1 MTRHG
6 RPTRGSGASRA
17 TQRTP
22 RVHAVA
28 RRLAAVLALATWISP
43 QAASAFCQNTT
54 CKDSDK
60 KTCLKDDEGCT
71 KEGAAL
77 RWNTSCISFHM
88 NRLGTASLD
97 VRQTRTAIMKSFRS
111 WSEVDCGGGKLS
123 KMAFVALED
132 IECKRAEYNK
142 EGKNVNVVL
151 FQDNDWKYRGIDGT
165 LAKTSTTFD
174 TTTGEIFDA
183 DIEVNTAFNQV
194 TVSDEPGKIAY
205 DLQAILTHEVGHF
218 LGIGHSANERATMF
232 AAYAPGTV
240 AIRELSDDDKKAVCA
255 AYPPT
260 STAACNQE
268 PRGGYSPT
276 CADPAAPGPGA
287 EAPSGCAASGPG
299 GAPLAGALAPG
310 VDGAPSLSA
319 AATGLAGAGTLLLL
333 AIGRRLRRRPHRSPD
348 ES

>member
-1 MTRHG
+1 MTRPG
-6 RPTRGSGASRA
+6 RPTRGSRA
-17 TQRTP
+17 RRAPQRTP
-22 RVHAVA
+22 RVLAVA
-28 RRLAAVLALATWISP
+28 VELALAAWLCP
-43 QAASAFCQNTT
+43 HAAAAFCQNTT
-54 CKDSDK
+54 CKDTEK
-60 KTCLKDDEGCT
+60 KTCLKDDQGCT
-71 KEGAAL
+71 TEGAPL
-77 RWNTSCISFHM
+77 HWNTSCITFHM

-132 IECKRAEYNK
+132 VDCKRAEYNK
-142 EGKNVNVVL
+142 TGKNVNVVL

-165 LAKTSTTFD
+165 LAKTSATFD
-174 TTTGEIFDA
+174 TDTGEIFDA

-232 AAYAPGTV
+232 PAYAPGTV

-260 STAACNQE
+260 STLACNQE

-276 CADPAAPGPGA
+276 CDDPAAAGGGG
-287 EAPSGCAASGPG
+287 EAPSGCAASG
-299 GAPLAGALAPG
+299 GAPLAGAVAPG

-333 AIGRRLRRRPHRSPD
+333 AIGRRLRRRPHRSSPD